1 MLLLKF
7 IFIWLLV
14 GLLATI
20 ASVLYDVFISKI
32 DFKRM
37 KFSSIILM
45 IPLGFVTAVLT
56 TYYTI
61 DDIKINRRFRKN
73 AKK

>member
-45 IPLGFVTAVLT
+45 IPLGFVAAILT
-56 TYYTI
+56 PYYII
-61 DDIKINRRFRKN
+61 DDIKMSRRFRKN